1 LRAFMAVEI
10 DFRLINKILK
20 VQEAIKMADAQ
31 VKFVDGENL
40 HFTVKFFGDITP
52 DQAQQI
58 TSLTD
63 SRLEDQKSFQMYIK
77 GTGVFPNLDRPRVL
91 WLGVDDPQEFS
102 QLQEKLDDDWVRMGF
117 RKERSY
123 IPHLTIGRVKGPRN
137 REALISKIRELE
149 TVDIGPLPVNKLVL
163 KQSELTPVGPIYTDL
178 QDFPLG

>member
-1 LRAFMAVEI
+1 MRAFMAVEI

-102 QLQEKLDDDWVRMGF
+102 QLQERLDDDWVRMGHQF
-117 RKERSY
+117 A
-123 IPHLTIGRVKGPRN
+123 IAAPV
-137 REALISKIRELE
+137 E
-149 TVDIGPLPVNKLVL
+149 TVTIPLGVLPPGWHEVSLDAGRKAAPLVL
-163 KQSELTPVGPIYTDL
+163 TAHRVSP
-178 QDFPLG
+178 